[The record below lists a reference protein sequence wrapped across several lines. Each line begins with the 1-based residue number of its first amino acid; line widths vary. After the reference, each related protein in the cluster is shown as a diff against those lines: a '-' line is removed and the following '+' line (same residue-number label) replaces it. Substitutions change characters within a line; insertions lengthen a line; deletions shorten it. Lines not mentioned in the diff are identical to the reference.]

1 MGQKATHSLVR
12 WGLGLGL
19 GCGSLLAQAS
29 GTALEACDETRT
41 PLAQVLGPAAP
52 PLAAQGIWLDAERLL
67 WPGQPADGR
76 YRLAHAEA
84 GGLQAEVG
92 QAVQGAGR
100 LVALQPA
107 APLSAAAAARW
118 AHVGGGALLR
128 PVTPLGRDEQIALQR
143 GELLLLRLDAEDRVL
158 AATRLQSPG
167 ALDALFA
174 GAALPLNFAA
184 TVAANESRGRLWAPT
199 ARRVEVCLYPGPE
212 AAPSA
217 RLPAQFDAA
226 SGSWSWQAAGDLRGQ
241 LYTYLVEVWVP
252 GQGYVRQRV
261 ADPYALSL
269 NANSRRSALL
279 DLEAAAL
286 KPAGWDA
293 HRGPNP
299 GLRLQDLVI
308 YELHVRDFSLIDRTV
323 RPAWRGKYLGFTE
336 QNSAG
341 MQHLRALA
349 QAGVTDLH
357 LLPVFDL
364 ATVPERGC
372 VEPVVPKAAP
382 DSEAQQA
389 AVMAVA
395 GQDCF
400 NWGYDP
406 LLFNAPEGS
415 FATDAMD
422 PAVRVREFRQMV
434 MALHQAGLRV
444 GMDMVYN
451 HTSASGQHLNSVL
464 DRVVPGYYQRLN
476 ADGVVERS
484 TCCDNTATEH
494 AMMGKLMRDSVQ
506 LWTAAYKLD
515 SYRFDLMG
523 HQPRSE
529 MLAMKTELQRA
540 QGREIHFIGEGWNFG
555 EVANGARFVQ
565 ASQLS
570 LAGDGIGTFS
580 DRARDALRGGSFG
593 SAAELM
599 QSRGWTNGLLEGG
612 DRAAQLRAADF
623 IRLGLAGN
631 LRDYRFQAADGAL
644 KRGAEIDYGGQPAGY
659 AAQPGESVAYVEN
672 HDNHTLFDANIL
684 KMPAAATALERVQA
698 QTVASAAVL
707 FSQGVAYIHA
717 GQELLRSKSLD
728 RNSYDSGDWFNRYD
742 PSLQD
747 NGFAAGLPPAQDNG
761 NDWDTLRPLLRLA
774 HAKPAPAQ
782 IAQAREAFLDLL
794 RIRQGSAL
802 FRLAD
807 ADEVQRRLR
816 FHNTGPQ
823 QDPAL
828 IVAELDASGLAGER
842 SLLLVLNGAA
852 SAKRLQLPTLAGP
865 RWQLHPQLARA
876 GAGDPRLRR
885 EARLQ
890 GGLLQVPAR
899 SATVFV
905 R

>member
-1 MGQKATHSLVR
+1 V
-12 WGLGLGL
+12 
-19 GCGSLLAQAS
+19 LLTPS
-29 GTALEACDETRT
+29 T
-41 PLAQVLGPAAP
+41 PL
-52 PLAAQGIWLDAERLL
+52 
-67 WPGQPADGR
+67 
-76 YRLAHAEA
+76 
-84 GGLQAEVG
+84 
-92 QAVQGAGR
+92 
-100 LVALQPA
+100 
-107 APLSAAAAARW
+107 S
-118 AHVGGGALLR
+118 
-128 PVTPLGRDEQIALQR
+128 RDEQIALQR
-143 GELLLLRLDAEDRVL
+143 GELLLARVDAEDRVL

-174 GAALPLNFAA
+174 SAALPLDFTPDARRG
-184 TVAANESRGRLWAPT
+184 SGRLWAPT
-199 ARRVEVCLYPGPE
+199 ARRVEVCLYPNAT

-217 RLPAQFDAA
+217 RIAARFDAA
-226 SGSWSWQAAGDLRGQ
+226 SGSWTWQQAADLRGQ
-241 LYTYLVEVWVP
+241 LYNYLVEVWVP
-252 GQGYVRQRV
+252 GSGWVRQRV
-261 ADPYALSL
+261 ADPYAVSL

-279 DLEAAAL
+279 DLDDAAL

-293 HRGPNP
+293 HRGPKP
-299 GLRLQDLVI
+299 QLRLQDLVI

-336 QNSAG
+336 KNSAG

-349 QAGVTDLH
+349 EAGVTDLH

-364 ATVPERGC
+364 ATVPEQNC
-372 VEPVVPKAAP
+372 AEPQVPKAAP

-395 GQDCF
+395 GKDCF

-406 LLFNAPEGS
+406 LQFNAPEGS
-415 FATDAMD
+415 FATDAQD
-422 PAVRVREFRQMV
+422 PATRVREFRQMV

-451 HTSASGQHLNSVL
+451 HTSSSGQHINSVL

-494 AMMGKLMRDSVQ
+494 AMMGKLMRDSVA
-506 LWTAAYKLD
+506 LWTKAYKLD

-529 MLAMKTELQRA
+529 MLAMKAELQRA
-540 QGREIHFIGEGWNFG
+540 HGREIHFIGEGWNFG

-599 QSRGWTNGLLEGG
+599 QSRGWTNGLLEGNE
-612 DRAAQLRAADF
+612 RAAQLRAADF

-631 LRDYRFQAADGAL
+631 LRDFRFQVADGTA

-659 AAQPGESVAYVEN
+659 AAQPGEAVAYVEN

-684 KMPAAATALERVQA
+684 KLPAAATALERLQA

-717 GQELLRSKSLD
+717 GQEMLRSKSLD

-747 NGFAAGLPPAQDNG
+747 NGFAAGLPPATDNG
-761 NDWDTLRPLLRLA
+761 KDWDTLKPLLRLA
-774 HAKPAPAQ
+774 HAKPSAAQ

-794 RIRQGSAL
+794 KIRSGSRL
-802 FRLAD
+802 FRLTD
-807 ADEVQRRLR
+807 AAEVQRRLR
-816 FHNTGPQ
+816 FHNTGPD

-842 SLLLVLNGAA
+842 SLLIVLNGAA
-852 SAKRLQLPTLAGP
+852 TPRELKLPPLAGQ

-876 GAGDPRLRR
+876 GAGDPRLRSQ
-885 EARLQ
+885 ARLVA
-890 GGLLQVPAR
+890 GSLRVPAR
-899 SATVFV
+899 SATVFLH
-905 R
+905 

>member
-1 MGQKATHSLVR
+1 MNQRAGAWR
-12 WGLGLGL
+12 WGWV
-19 GCGSLLAQAS
+19 GSFAAAMAGGMAQAS
-29 GTALEACDETRT
+29 DGLEACDETRSGH
-41 PLAQVLGPAAP
+41 AQVLGPAA
-52 PLAAQGIWLDAERLL
+52 AALPASGIWLDAERLL
-67 WPGQPADGR
+67 WPAQPADGR
-76 YRLAHAEA
+76 YRLAHSLA
-84 GGLQAEVG
+84 GGLRAEIG
-92 QAVQGAGR
+92 QPVAGAER
-100 LVALQPA
+100 LIALQPA
-107 APLSAAAAARW
+107 APLSPAAAARW
-118 AHVGGGALLR
+118 KHVAQGALLT
-128 PVTPLGRDEQIALQR
+128 PQTPLSRDEQRALHR
-143 GELLLLRLDAEDRVL
+143 GELLLLRLDTDDRVQ
-158 AATRLQSPG
+158 AVTRLQSPG
-167 ALDALFA
+167 ALDALYA
-174 GAALPLNFAA
+174 AAALPLDLQPDARRG
-184 TVAANESRGRLWAPT
+184 SGRLWAPT
-199 ARRVEVCLYPGPE
+199 ARRVDVCLYPSAI
-212 AAPSA
+212 AAPQQ
-217 RLPAQFDAA
+217 RIPAQFDPV
-226 SGSWSWQAAGDLRGQ
+226 SGSWSWQQGADLRGQ

-252 GQGYVRQRV
+252 GAGWVRQRV
-261 ADPYALSL
+261 ADPYAVSL

-279 DLEAAAL
+279 DLDDEAL

-293 HRGPNP
+293 HRGPRP
-299 GLRLQDLVI
+299 QLRLQDLVI
-308 YELHVRDFSLIDRTV
+308 YELHVRDFSLGDRTV

-336 QNSAG
+336 SRSAG

-364 ATVPERGC
+364 ATVPEQGC
-372 VEPVVPKAAP
+372 AQPQVPAAAP

-406 LLFNAPEGS
+406 LQFNAPEGS
-415 FATDAMD
+415 FATDAQD

-451 HTSASGQHLNSVL
+451 HTTASGQHLNSVL

-476 ADGVVERS
+476 ADGEVERS

-494 AMMGKLMRDSVQ
+494 AMMGKLMRDSVA
-506 LWTAAYKLD
+506 LWTRAYKLD

-529 MLAMKTELQRA
+529 MLAMKAELRREH
-540 QGREIHFIGEGWNFG
+540 GREIHFIGEGWNFG

-565 ASQLS
+565 ASQLQ

-593 SAAELM
+593 SVAELM
-599 QSRGWTNGLLEGG
+599 QSRGWSNGLLEGQ
-612 DRAAQLRAADF
+612 DRAAQLRAADM

-631 LRDYRFQAADGAL
+631 LRDYRFATADGQL
-644 KRGAEIDYGGQPAGY
+644 RRGAEIDYGGQPAGY
-659 AAQPGESVAYVEN
+659 AAQPGEAVAYVEN

-684 KMPAAATALERVQA
+684 KMPAEATALERLQA
-698 QTVASAAVL
+698 QTVASAASL
-707 FSQGVAYIHA
+707 FSQGVTYIHA
-717 GQELLRSKSLD
+717 GQEILRSKSLD
-728 RNSYDSGDWFNRYD
+728 RNSYDSGDWFNRFD
-742 PSLQD
+742 VHLQD
-747 NGFAAGLPPAQDNG
+747 NGFAAGLPPRQDNG
-761 NDWDTLRPLLRLA
+761 RDWDTLRPLLRLV
-774 HAKPAPAQ
+774 HAKPSPAQ
-782 IAQAREAFLDLL
+782 IVQARDAFLDLL
-794 RIRQGSAL
+794 RIRHGSAL

-816 FHNTGPQ
+816 FHNTGPD

-842 SLLLVLNGAA
+842 SLLIALNGAA
-852 SAKRLQLPTLAGP
+852 SPRRLSLPALAAQ

-876 GAGDPRLRR
+876 GAGDPRLRSQ
-885 EARLQ
+885 ARLTAGQ
-890 GGLLQVPAR
+890 LQLPAR
-899 SATVFV
+899 SAAVFV